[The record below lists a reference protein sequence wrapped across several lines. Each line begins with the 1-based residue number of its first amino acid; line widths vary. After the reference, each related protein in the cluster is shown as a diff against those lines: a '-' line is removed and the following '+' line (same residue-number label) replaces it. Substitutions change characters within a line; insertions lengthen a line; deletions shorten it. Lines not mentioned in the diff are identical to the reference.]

1 MRKIILIAVFCVFG
15 IALLSQAEGKLLL
28 RIDHKDAALEIGY
41 SSTYEPEV
49 CIALFS
55 KQFGKLTYDWW
66 EDIHDLRGPLSQYLI
81 APNKEFSCIYRPDKY
96 DPRHFQVLG
105 LRDTVLVRDVC
116 YHSNEESYHY
126 IVIKLSLDEAQELVD
141 ALSAALTMAK
151 KP

>member
-1 MRKIILIAVFCVFG
+1 MRKILLIAVFYVFG

-66 EDIHDLRGPLSQYLI
+66 EDIHDLRDPLRQYLV
-81 APNKEFSCIYRPDKY
+81 ASNKELSCIYLPSEY
-96 DPRHFQVLG
+96 DPQKFQVLG
-105 LRDTVLVRDVC
+105 LGDTVLVRDIC
-116 YHSNEESYHY
+116 YSEEIYYY
-126 IVIKLSLDEAQELVD
+126 IAIKSSLDEVQELVD
-141 ALSAALTMAK
+141 TLLATLTLAK
-151 KP
+151 KT

>member
-1 MRKIILIAVFCVFG
+1 MRKILLIAVFYVFG

-41 SSTYEPEV
+41 SSTYEREV

-66 EDIHDLRGPLSQYLI
+66 EDIHGLRDPLRQYL
-81 APNKEFSCIYRPDKY
+81 AASNKELSCIHLPNKY
-96 DPRHFQVLG
+96 DPQRFQVLG
-105 LRDTVLVRDVC
+105 LGDTVLVRGIC
-116 YHSNEESYHY
+116 YSEEIYYY
-126 IVIKLSLDEAQELVD
+126 IAIKLSLDEAQELVD
-141 ALSAALTMAK
+141 ALSAALTLAK